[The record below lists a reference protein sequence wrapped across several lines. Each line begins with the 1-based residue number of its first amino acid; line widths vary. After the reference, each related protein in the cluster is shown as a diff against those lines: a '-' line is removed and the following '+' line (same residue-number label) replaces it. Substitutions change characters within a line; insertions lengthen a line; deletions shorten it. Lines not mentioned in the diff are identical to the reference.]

1 MSTALKS
8 KVQLLPHQIQLLEQ
22 TKNKSRVAYY
32 ASMGLGKTFIASEKY
47 RQLGYPIALVV
58 CQKSK
63 IDDWVKHFETYYDYP
78 VIVFDSQKVDQLPDK
93 CVLIIN
99 YDKVWRRPE
108 LLKLT
113 NYTLILDESSYIAN
127 ESAKRTKFIMKLQ
140 PNNVILL
147 SGTPTGGKYEQL
159 WTQANLLGWK
169 ISKELFWKHYIVTK
183 TIEDPAGYKIPVIT
197 GYKNVDRLKS
207 KLREYGAV
215 FMTDEDA
222 GIKLPE
228 KVDTVVSVRNTKE
241 YSRFKRDRIIE
252 IDGKML
258 VGDTALTKMLY
269 LRQLAGLYNPGKYEA
284 LQDLLESTS
293 DRVLIFYNFR
303 AEYDRIRK
311 ICEELGKPI
320 SVVNGDQKDLTA
332 YETSSESITLLQ
344 YQSGALGL
352 NLQLANKIIY
362 FSPPLESILFEQ
374 SKRRTRRIG
383 QSKTCF
389 YWYLVTRGS
398 IEEQIYET
406 LKQRKNFTEEL
417 FQELEDEQ

>member
-1 MSTALKS
+1 MS
-8 KVQLLPHQIQLLEQ
+8 KVQLLPHQVQLLEQ

-63 IDDWVKHFETYYDYP
+63 IDDWIAHFQTYYDHP
-78 VIVFDSQKVDQLPDK
+78 VIKFDKHKIDEIPEK

-99 YDKVWRRPE
+99 YDKVWRRTE

-159 WTQANLLGWK
+159 WTQANLLGWR
-169 ISKELFWKHYIVTK
+169 ISKKLFWKHYIVTK

-222 GIKLPE
+222 GIELPE

-241 YSRFKRDRIIE
+241 YAQFKRDHIIE
-252 IDGKML
+252 IDGKKL
-258 VGDTALTKMLY
+258 VGNTVLTKMLY
-269 LRQLAGLYNPGKYEA
+269 LRQLAGLYNPNKLER
-284 LQDLLESTS
+284 LQELLESTS
-293 DRVLIFYNFR
+293 DRILIFYNFR
-303 AEYDRIRK
+303 AEYDRIRE
-311 ICEELGKPI
+311 ICKKLRKPI

-362 FSPPLESILFEQ
+362 FSPPLDSILFEQ
-374 SKRRTRRIG
+374 SQRRTRRIG
-383 QSKTCF
+383 QSRTCF
-389 YWYLVTRGS
+389 YWYLITNGS
-398 IEEQIYET
+398 IEEKIYET
-406 LKQRKNFTEEL
+406 LKQRKDFTEEL

>member
-1 MSTALKS
+1 MSAALKS
-8 KVQLLPHQIQLLEQ
+8 KVQLFPHQVQLLEQ
-22 TKNKSRVAYY
+22 TKDKSRVAYY

>member
-22 TKNKSRVAYY
+22 TKDKSRVAYY
-32 ASMGLGKTFIASEKY
+32 ASMGLGKTFIAGEKH
-47 RQLGYPIALVV
+47 RQLGCPIALVI

-78 VIVFDSQKVDQLPDK
+78 VIVFDSQKIDQLPDK
-93 CVLIIN
+93 CVLVIN

-108 LLKLT
+108 LLKLM

-127 ESAKRTKFIMKLQ
+127 ESAKRTKFIMKLKTT
-140 PNNVILL
+140 NVILL

-383 QSKTCF
+383 QSRTCF